1 MELGIAIVL
10 FVIGLFL
17 IIKGGDWF
25 VDSASWIAHTAKIPT
40 FVVGATIVSF
50 ATTLPELTISIMA
63 TIAGKNELTIGNAT
77 GTIIA
82 NIGLVL
88 GVALT
93 FIKIKTP
100 CKDYWLQCLF
110 LILSTLILWLGCLG
124 NTLELW
130 ISITLLLI
138 YISFFI
144 TNLIQGR
151 HKTIENEDQKPTKQG
166 IKKAPK
172 KAITVTFVI
181 LFFILGAAC
190 IIIGSN
196 LLIYGGSTIADGL
209 GIPEHIVA
217 ITMIAIGTSL
227 PELVTTISAI
237 RKKEGGLSIGNII
250 GATIINLTLIL
261 STCNLISKS
270 TLQISHQIT
279 IIDFPFC
286 LAFSLIAMIPILWK
300 QRTYRWQGILL
311 LLGYASYLTLSIIF

>member
-1 MELGIAIVL
+1 MELGLAIVL
-10 FVIGLFL
+10 FIVGLFL

-50 ATTLPELTISIMA
+50 ATTLPELTVSIMA

-100 CKDYWLQCLF
+100 RKDYWLQCLF
-110 LILSTLILWLGCLG
+110 LILSALILWLGCLG

-151 HKTIENEDQKPTKQG
+151 HKTIENEDQKPTKQE
-166 IKKAPK
+166 IKKTPK

-196 LLIYGGSTIADGL
+196 LLIYGGSTIADSL

-261 STCNLISKS
+261 STCNLISKN

>member
-1 MELGIAIVL
+1 MELGLAIVL

-17 IIKGGDWF
+17 IIKSGDWF

-50 ATTLPELTISIMA
+50 ATTLPELTVSIMA

-100 CKDYWLQCLF
+100 RKDYWLQCLF
-110 LILSTLILWLGCLG
+110 LILSALILWLGCLG

-130 ISITLLLI
+130 TSITLLLI

-151 HKTIENEDQKPTKQG
+151 HKTIENEYQKPTKQEA
-166 IKKAPK
+166 KKAPK

-196 LLIYGGSTIADGL
+196 LLIYGGSTIADSL

-261 STCNLISKS
+261 STCNLISKN

>member
-1 MELGIAIVL
+1 MELSIAIVL
-10 FVIGLFL
+10 FIIGLFL

-25 VDSASWIAHTAKIPT
+25 VDSASWIAHAAKIPT

-50 ATTLPELTISIMA
+50 ATTLPELTVSIMA
-63 TIAGKNELTIGNAT
+63 AIAGKNELTVGNAT

-93 FIKIKTP
+93 FMTIKTP
-100 CKDYWLQCLF
+100 RKDYWLQCLL
-110 LILSTLILWLGCLG
+110 LIVSALVLWLGCLG

-130 ISITLLLI
+130 ISIILLLI
-138 YISFFI
+138 YVSFFVI
-144 TNLIQGR
+144 NLVQGR
-151 HKTIENEDQKPTKQG
+151 HKTIENEDKKTTKKETQKKS
-166 IKKAPK
+166 KKAV
-172 KAITVTFVI
+172 TVMFVI
-181 LFFILGAAC
+181 FFFILGAAC
-190 IIIGSN
+190 IVLGSN
-196 LLIYGGSTIADGL
+196 FLIYGGSNIADSL

-250 GATIINLTLIL
+250 GATIINITLIL
-261 STCNLISKS
+261 STCSLISNNHLVIPQQVV
-270 TLQISHQIT
+270 T
-279 IIDFPFC
+279 IDFPFC
-286 LAFSLIAMIPILWK
+286 LAFSSIAIMPILFK

-311 LLGYASYLTLSIIF
+311 LLSYFTYLTVSIIF